1 MANLWDTPI
10 LMSVSE
16 NLTIF
21 KAVKLPFKT
30 ILKVACTTGIQY
42 CASTFKEEK
51 RDYAHWVPGAQIIVI
66 DFDDGLNEF
75 TKSWLKE
82 QFGFLVPTRNYMKEK
97 HGKVCERY
105 RAILLADSPMNVTSG
120 EFVRIYQNLLKD
132 NNLPADTA
140 CTDVSRLYYGF
151 GSAETTKYIQV
162 LQGKPLDWKKYN
174 YVDSMEMIGMPSTKK
189 VVDISEYETKVDL
202 SDVPNMNHSKRY
214 ECPIC
219 ALEGLDPNKHHL
231 GFSPEKDL
239 LTCFYDKEGH
249 SPILRALYRKQVL
262 GLDPE
267 IDEDSQEIV
276 EEEVKQPNGKVKKK
290 RVVKPKMEPCLA
302 CNGTGRINCTECSG
316 TGIKEDKL
324 IERKQI
330 LNEDGTVKEEQE
342 VVTTKSIPCSH
353 CDGKG
358 FFICPECNGEGKVP
372 KKPKPRVKKPS
383 LPDEMIPLRDRKPK
397 GLYHF
402 NERGTTLDFDAEY
415 AKYVNEVALGFD
427 VETFYP
433 KEVAIT
439 EEEAKEQFKDK
450 YISIA
455 ATYKRVVKNLKEKAL
470 DEIDNQV
477 RLLIIGSAQ
486 HQTAFDLTICTE
498 EQIQK
503 LFDLLRTK
511 LMVGH
516 NLKFDIKSIASTY
529 GMDTIPKRV
538 FDTMLGSKILWM
550 MHNTFEPTGTN
561 TYGSVVERYCSVHL
575 PKDQGGSDWG
585 QSELSMEQLV
595 YAVNDVRYLL
605 PVMTKMLQELYKE
618 YSTNY
623 ELSPDV
629 DLKQVESL
637 LGDFLKIHPVMALE
651 MRFVL
656 ALARMELHG
665 VMVNESAI
673 RDIVKTHLDEIK
685 EAEEKLG
692 FNPAS
697 NPSCLAFVK
706 KIIGPEMESA
716 SKEALANYYHI
727 PQIEVL
733 GRAKQ
738 AKARAGLLV
747 KMYEHK
753 ADGRIHPQFTQILAT
768 GRLACKNPNMQQ
780 VPRTV
785 KDYIYRAPAGR
796 VVFSADYPAIE
807 LRLCSV
813 WHEEPIMIA
822 AFQRGEDLHYKMAKL
837 MTKKPIP
844 HTDEEK
850 HDTSGKFIS
859 KEERTAAKN
868 INFGYIYGAWWTT
881 YQKIQL
887 VKNHLKISDADA
899 KESRRVFMSLYKT
912 IAQHIEQMKY
922 EFDHAKPRTI
932 KMKDSMGNEYTTQ
945 APFAKEVSTLFGRR
959 IAADTVNTALN
970 YGIQGSGG
978 DAAKLAICMFEDICT
993 AENID
998 AFCCN
1003 MIHDDIV
1010 IESSIKD
1017 KERAMNALSR
1027 AMNGAANLLMGHH
1040 FLTDVTDEITVFA
1053 ETPLETAS

>member
-1 MANLWDTPI
+1 
-10 LMSVSE
+10 MSVSE

-302 CNGTGRINCTECSG
+302 CNGTGRIDCTECSG
-316 TGIKEDKL
+316 TGMKEDKL

-427 VETFYP
+427 VE
-433 KEVAIT
+433 K
-439 EEEAKEQFKDK
+439 
-450 YISIA
+450 
-455 ATYKRVVKNLKEKAL
+455 
-470 DEIDNQV
+470 
-477 RLLIIGSAQ
+477 
-486 HQTAFDLTICTE
+486 
-498 EQIQK
+498 
-503 LFDLLRTK
+503 
-511 LMVGH
+511 
-516 NLKFDIKSIASTY
+516 
-529 GMDTIPKRV
+529 
-538 FDTMLGSKILWM
+538 
-550 MHNTFEPTGTN
+550 
-561 TYGSVVERYCSVHL
+561 
-575 PKDQGGSDWG
+575 
-585 QSELSMEQLV
+585 
-595 YAVNDVRYLL
+595 
-605 PVMTKMLQELYKE
+605 
-618 YSTNY
+618 
-623 ELSPDV
+623 
-629 DLKQVESL
+629 
-637 LGDFLKIHPVMALE
+637 
-651 MRFVL
+651 
-656 ALARMELHG
+656 
-665 VMVNESAI
+665 
-673 RDIVKTHLDEIK
+673 
-685 EAEEKLG
+685 
-692 FNPAS
+692 
-697 NPSCLAFVK
+697 
-706 KIIGPEMESA
+706 
-716 SKEALANYYHI
+716 
-727 PQIEVL
+727 
-733 GRAKQ
+733 
-738 AKARAGLLV
+738 
-747 KMYEHK
+747 
-753 ADGRIHPQFTQILAT
+753 
-768 GRLACKNPNMQQ
+768 
-780 VPRTV
+780 
-785 KDYIYRAPAGR
+785 
-796 VVFSADYPAIE
+796 E
-807 LRLCSV
+807 LR
-813 WHEEPIMIA
+813 E
-822 AFQRGEDLHYKMAKL
+822 
-837 MTKKPIP
+837 
-844 HTDEEK
+844 
-850 HDTSGKFIS
+850 S
-859 KEERTAAKN
+859 KA
-868 INFGYIYGAWWTT
+868 Y
-881 YQKIQL
+881 
-887 VKNHLKISDADA
+887 
-899 KESRRVFMSLYKT
+899 
-912 IAQHIEQMKY
+912 
-922 EFDHAKPRTI
+922 
-932 KMKDSMGNEYTTQ
+932 
-945 APFAKEVSTLFGRR
+945 
-959 IAADTVNTALN
+959 
-970 YGIQGSGG
+970 
-978 DAAKLAICMFEDICT
+978 
-993 AENID
+993 
-998 AFCCN
+998 
-1003 MIHDDIV
+1003 
-1010 IESSIKD
+1010 
-1017 KERAMNALSR
+1017 
-1027 AMNGAANLLMGHH
+1027 
-1040 FLTDVTDEITVFA
+1040 
-1053 ETPLETAS
+1053 LETI